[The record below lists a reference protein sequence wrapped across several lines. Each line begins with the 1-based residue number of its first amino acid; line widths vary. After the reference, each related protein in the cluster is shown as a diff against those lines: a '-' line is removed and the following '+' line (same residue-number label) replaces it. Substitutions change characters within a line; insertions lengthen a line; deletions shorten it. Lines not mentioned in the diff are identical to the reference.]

1 MQTTQHF
8 ENSSYR
14 EKLIEH
20 LFVSELLKL
29 SWLHHDCSLEVAK
42 PEVDNAGY
50 DLIAEANGVVRHIQL
65 KTSVSTGSTANQK
78 VHLRLAGKPSGCVLW
93 IYFDDKTLQLG
104 PFRFFGDVAGNPLPG
119 LAEFKIGKHTKGNKD
134 GVKGERQ
141 NIRVI
146 PKGRFKVL
154 SIHRG
159 CLRAVVPAW
168 VIR

>member
-1 MQTTQHF
+1 M
-8 ENSSYR
+8 
-14 EKLIEH
+14 
-20 LFVSELLKL
+20 
-29 SWLHHDCSLEVAK
+29 
-42 PEVDNAGY
+42 
-50 DLIAEANGVVRHIQL
+50 
-65 KTSVSTGSTANQK
+65 
-78 VHLRLAGKPSGCVLW
+78 LW

-154 SIHRG
+154 PSIEDVYEQLFRRG
-159 CLRAVVPAW
+159 
-168 VIR
+168 